1 MDHRYDN
8 VNLRIPGPT
17 PLPPDVREAL
27 SAQMINHRGPRFT
40 ELQQEITAGLQTLL
54 RTKHD
59 LLLLSCS
66 GTGGM
71 EAAVVNFLS
80 PGEKVLGVS
89 IGYFGE
95 RFRNIARAYGAEV
108 IPLDF
113 EWGTAA
119 EPAAIQAALK
129 AHPDIKAV
137 LVTHNETSTG
147 VTNPLK
153 AIAQTVKGAGKL
165 LLVDAISS
173 AGSIELDTDGWGIDV
188 LVTGSQKGWM
198 VPPGLA
204 FVAVSPE
211 GWAAHAQAK
220 MPRFY
225 FDLSKAKA
233 SAEKGQTPW
242 TPAVSIYY
250 GLQTALKTLLAEGI
264 DGIVAR
270 HQKIADYTRAGV
282 KAMGLQLL
290 ADERVASNTVTAV
303 RQPDGVEIGALLK
316 RLREN
321 HGVVL
326 AGAQGPLAGK
336 AFRIG
341 HLGFVKAADIDQTL
355 AALKAELPQQIAA

>member
-1 MDHRYDN
+1 MDQRYDN

-17 PLPPDVREAL
+17 PIPPDVRVAL
-27 SAQMINHRGPRFT
+27 SAQMINHRGPHFAA
-40 ELQQEITAGLQTLL
+40 LQKEVTGGLQTLL
-54 RTKHD
+54 QTRND
-59 LLLLSCS
+59 VLLLTCS

-71 EAAVVNFLS
+71 EAAVVNALS
-80 PGEKVLGVS
+80 PGDKVLGVS

-95 RFRNIARAYGAEV
+95 RFRNIAKAYGADV
-108 IPLDF
+108 VPLDF

-119 EPAAIQAALK
+119 DPAAIQAALK
-129 AHPDIKAV
+129 ANPDIKAV

-147 VTNPLK
+147 VTNPLQ
-153 AIAQTVKGAGKL
+153 AIAGVVKGAGKL

-173 AGSIELDTDGWGIDV
+173 AGSIELKTDDWGIDI

-204 FVAVSPE
+204 FIAVSPR
-211 GWAAHAQAK
+211 GWAANAEAR

-225 FDLSKAKA
+225 FDLGKAKA
-233 SAEKGQTPW
+233 SAEKGETPW
-242 TPAVSIYY
+242 TPAIPIYY
-250 GLQTALKTLLAEGI
+250 GLQTAMKTLLAEGI

-270 HQKIADYTRAGV
+270 HQRIADYTRAGV
-282 KAMGLQLL
+282 KGMGLQLL

-303 RQPDGVEIGALLK
+303 RAPNGVDIKALLK
-316 RLREN
+316 RLREDR
-321 HGVVL
+321 GVVM

-341 HLGFVKAADIDQTL
+341 HLGFVSEADIDHAL
-355 AALKAELPQQIAA
+355 AALKAELPQAVTA